1 MRAIDKIRIE
11 TKLNKTNNIMK
22 ACKWLLEHE
31 ELFDNELKELDD
43 NDLCEIGHLLTIK
56 EKYKKVLDKVK
67 E

>member
-11 TKLNKTNNIMK
+11 TKLNRMNNIIK

-31 ELFDNELKELDD
+31 ELFNDELRELDD
-43 NDLCEIGHLLTIK
+43 NDLCEIGCLLTIK